1 MKTNKA
7 FAKRIRITKKGK
19 LIARNPGQ
27 NHYNSKESTSTQ
39 TNKKRSQQLTMNR
52 VYRSQFL
59 AGK

>member
-7 FAKRIRITKKGK
+7 FAKRIRVTKKGK
-19 LIARNPGQ
+19 LIVRNPGQ
-27 NHYNSKESTSTQ
+27 NHYNSKESAATQ

>member
-7 FAKRIRITKKGK
+7 YMKRIRVTKKGK

-27 NHYNSKESTSTQ
+27 NHYNAKESTATQ